1 MFTAF
6 SQGFTA
12 LRRHP
17 WLFLL
22 LIAVEAIFFTSLA
35 LLLYSFA
42 ATFMSSLQAMD
53 DFLLAQPWM
62 TADPS
67 QQNLADLNIPATD
80 LSVMQLHN
88 AAISR
93 AALVLV
99 LWGGVLFVF
108 SRALSYTLSSSI
120 AVREPSRGLAVRL
133 GTSLLVAAVFVAA
146 MMYLG
151 WTVIVG
157 LVGNF
162 FGPEGSAA
170 PLYILPLLGLLA
182 LLYLFPLALS
192 LCQTHPLTGIPLA
205 LLRLGFFS
213 FFRIMGNYMAILLLA
228 ALPVLP
234 LLFFTEH
241 SFWMDAV
248 LLLPALAA
256 LVYGRIVVVCLA
268 SGLIRAKKS

>member
-1 MFTAF
+1 
-6 SQGFTA
+6 
-12 LRRHP
+12 
-17 WLFLL
+17 
-22 LIAVEAIFFTSLA
+22 
-35 LLLYSFA
+35 
-42 ATFMSSLQAMD
+42 
-53 DFLLAQPWM
+53 
-62 TADPS
+62 
-67 QQNLADLNIPATD
+67 
-80 LSVMQLHN
+80 
-88 AAISR
+88 
-93 AALVLV
+93 
-99 LWGGVLFVF
+99 
-108 SRALSYTLSSSI
+108 
-120 AVREPSRGLAVRL
+120 
-133 GTSLLVAAVFVAA
+133 

-162 FGPEGSAA
+162 FSPEGSAA

-213 FFRIMGNYMAILLLA
+213 FFRVMGHYMAILLLV

-248 LLLPALAA
+248 LLLLALAA